1 MVKLKVSD
9 ANIDLL
15 ETTAS
20 LWTVACE
27 VAGGPLFSE
36 PKLLFAVTEFIGE
49 PDTETISA
57 G

>member
-36 PKLLFAVTEFIGE
+36 PKLLFAVAEFIGE